1 MTAIERIRQ
10 ERVVGLLRAVPDA
23 HRVADALVAGGI
35 GVLEV
40 TLDSEGAEAL
50 IADLRR
56 RGDAAVLA
64 GTVRT
69 AGDVDRALAAG
80 AEACVSPAFSAEVV
94 ARCVEVGLPAIPGS
108 LTPTEIEHALA
119 AGAALVKLFP
129 AGVVGPTYVRDV
141 LAPLRGAPLLATG
154 GIDVTNAAA
163 FLRAGAV
170 AVAAGT
176 ALTGAEDPGAAA
188 RALVTAVRSAGT
200 LA

>member
-1 MTAIERIRQ
+1 MTAIERIRE

-23 HRVADALVAGGI
+23 RRVADALVAGGI
-35 GVLEV
+35 RVLEV
-40 TLDSEGAEAL
+40 TLDSEGAETL
-50 IADLRR
+50 IGDLRR

-170 AVAAGT
+170 AVAVGT

-188 RALVTAVRSAGT
+188 RALVATARSAGT

>member
-1 MTAIERIRQ
+1 MTAIERIRE

-23 HRVADALVAGGI
+23 RRVADALVAGGI

-69 AGDVDRALAAG
+69 AMDVDRALAAG

-94 ARCVEVGLPAIPGS
+94 ARCLEVGLPAIPGA
-108 LTPTEIEHALA
+108 LTPTEIERALA

-129 AGVVGPTYVRDV
+129 AGAVGPRYVRDV

-163 FLRAGAV
+163 FLGAGAV

-176 ALTGAEDPGAAA
+176 ALTGAEDQEAAA
-188 RALVTAVRSAGT
+188 RALVEAVRSAGT

>member
-1 MTAIERIRQ
+1 MTAIERIRE
-10 ERVVGLLRAVPDA
+10 ERVVGLLRAVPHA
-23 HRVADALVAGGI
+23 RGVADALVAGGI

-40 TLDSEGAEAL
+40 TLDSEGAETL

-69 AGDVDRALAAG
+69 AEDVDRALAAG
-80 AEACVSPAFSAEVV
+80 AEACVSPSFSAEVV
-94 ARCVEVGLPAIPGS
+94 ARCVEVGMPAIPGA

-129 AGVVGPTYVRDV
+129 AGAVGPTYVRDV

-170 AVAAGT
+170 AVAVGT

-188 RALVTAVRSAGT
+188 RALVATVRSAGT